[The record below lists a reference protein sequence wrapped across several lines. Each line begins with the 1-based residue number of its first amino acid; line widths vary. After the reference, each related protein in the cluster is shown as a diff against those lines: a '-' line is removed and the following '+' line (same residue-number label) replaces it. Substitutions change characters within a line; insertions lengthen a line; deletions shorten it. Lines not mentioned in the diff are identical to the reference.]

1 MYRNLKPA
9 QITLS
14 PLWGEFYLNLSEP
27 MLLVL
32 LCQVAIKTKDNLE
45 IDHSRGTRDYA
56 RMMAIYRVGYA
67 VGNGQRV
74 SH

>member
-1 MYRNLKPA
+1 MYINLKLDLILP
-9 QITLS
+9 S
-14 PLWGEFYLNLSEP
+14 LWGEFYLNLSEP
-27 MLLVL
+27 MLLAL
-32 LCQVAIKTKDNLE
+32 LCQVVIETKDNLE
-45 IDHSRGTRDYA
+45 IDHSSGTQDYA